1 MSEGTTHRETAL
13 EAAHRRAVAALQDGR
28 AAEAAEIAEAAES
41 GPAAASRTGA
51 GGEAG
56 AEASRGTAAE
66 RVALAHV
73 RAVALQRLGRGREA
87 VELMAAL
94 TAEPPGADDPTL
106 LNTYGYLLRLSGLR
120 QESLAVLER
129 ATARAPGHPEAL
141 NNLAIT
147 LVELGRL
154 EAAEEAYRRAIA
166 AREGFAEAHANLG
179 NLLAR
184 QGRLDAA
191 LAEYDAALAL
201 NPGYIDAYANKAEA
215 LMRAPD
221 GPQREEALAVLTQ
234 ALERAPG
241 WAEGWR
247 KRADLLHALDRAGE
261 AVGAYERA
269 LALAPD
275 DVRAHVNMGAAL
287 ERNGDPERAAAHLR
301 QALLLAP
308 DTIGALKG
316 LAHMTLKLGAPV
328 EALSLLKQAMARAPA
343 DPDLLY
349 SYGNALMRCERYQ
362 EAADAYARVRE
373 LQPDHPRGLF
383 APAALLLMDGQY
395 ERGWAAYESRFRMK
409 SFKANV
415 PDVHRG
421 LWNGKPI
428 GAKRLLVH
436 VEQGFGDTLQFCRY
450 LPLLRARVGEEAE
463 ITFLTEPALHPLM
476 ETLPGVDRVVHL
488 QMQDVSVGYD
498 LQVPLLS
505 LPHRLGT
512 TLETVPSETP
522 YLSVPNDRRRAL
534 PKSEG
539 ARLAVVI
546 VWAGRPNHSDDCYR
560 SIPLHRL
567 APLFEVEGVDFHSV
581 QLGPRREELAAYRDR
596 PNVFDH
602 GGEIA
607 DFADTAAI
615 LQAADLTISVDTSVA
630 HLAGALGRPVWTLI
644 AFGGEWRWL
653 RGLETTPWYPT
664 MRLFRQR
671 TIGDWTGVVARVRGA
686 LSRLAEDPP
695 GETL

>member
-1 MSEGTTHRETAL
+1 MTPGESAL
-13 EAAHRRAVAALQDGR
+13 DRAHQRAVEALQAGR
-28 AAEAAEIAEAAES
+28 ADEALAIADS
-41 GPAAASRTGA
+41 
-51 GGEAG
+51 GEARL
-56 AEASRGTAAE
+56 AEGPDAADE
-66 RVALAHV
+66 RRALAHV
-73 RAVALQRLGRGREA
+73 RAAALQRLGRGGEA
-87 VELMAAL
+87 LRLMAAL
-94 TAEPPGADDPTL
+94 TAEPPGAEDAAL
-106 LNTYGYLLRLSGLR
+106 LNTYGYLLRLAGR
-120 QESLAVLER
+120 RGESLTVLER
-129 ATARAPGHPEAL
+129 AAALAPKQAEAL

-154 EAAEEAYRRAIA
+154 ERAEAVYHRAIA
-166 AREGFAEAHANLG
+166 ARADFAEAHANLG

-184 QGRLDAA
+184 QGRLEAA
-191 LAEYDAALAL
+191 LASYDAALAL
-201 NPGYIDAYANKAEA
+201 NPDYIDAYANKAEA

-221 GPQREEALAVLTQ
+221 GVRRDEALTVLSQ

-241 WAEGWR
+241 WADGWR
-247 KRADLLHALDRAGE
+247 KRADLLHALDRSAE
-261 AVGAYERA
+261 ALVAYERA
-269 LALAPD
+269 LALNPAEAR
-275 DVRAHVNMGAAL
+275 VHVNMAAAL
-287 ERNGDPERAAAHLR
+287 ERTGDPERAAAHLR

-308 DTIGALKG
+308 ENIGALKG
-316 LAHMTLKLGAPV
+316 LAHMTLKLGAPL
-328 EALSLLKQAMARAPA
+328 EALAILRQAMAYAPA

-395 ERGWAAYESRFRMK
+395 ERGWAAYESRFRMR

-415 PDVHRG
+415 PDVHRA

-450 LPLLRARVGEEAE
+450 LPLVRAQAGREAE

-476 ETLPGVDRVVHL
+476 ETLPGVDRVAHL
-488 QMQDVSVGYD
+488 QMQDVAIGYD
-498 LQVPLLS
+498 LQIPLLS

-512 TLETVPSETP
+512 TLQSVPAEVPYLTVPEA
-522 YLSVPNDRRRAL
+522 RRRRL
-534 PKSEG
+534 PKSAG
-539 ARLAVVI
+539 ARLSVAI
-546 VWAGRPNHSDDCYR
+546 VWAGRPNHSDDRYR
-560 SIPLHRL
+560 SIPLSRL
-567 APLFEVEGVDFHSV
+567 AALFARDDVDFHSV
-581 QLGPRREELAAYRDR
+581 QLGPRRAELAPYSDA
-596 PNVFDH
+596 PHVFDH
-602 GGEIA
+602 ADAIS

-615 LQAADLTISVDTSVA
+615 LEAADLTISVDTSVA

-644 AFGGEWRWL
+644 PFGGEWRWL

-671 TIGDWTGVVARVRGA
+671 TIGDWTGVVARVERA
-686 LSRLAEDPP
+686 LSRLAEDPEA
-695 GETL
+695 ETP